1 MPFVDVK
8 VKECIEHVSDKE
20 EEEEEGVEDDKGS
33 YKASIHGTTM
43 TTSNITIFI
52 NWRLWKVSNWMQ
64 MV

>member
-52 NWRLWKVSNWMQ
+52 N
-64 MV
+64 